1 MAIDFPNSPNTNDT
15 HADGGRT
22 WIWDGT
28 TWKIYS
34 SSTSGIGLNDL
45 SVTTSSVGTAA
56 LSYNT
61 TTGVFTYTPPD
72 LSGYITSQYT
82 LPTASTTVLGGVKV
96 DGSTITI
103 NGSGVISGASAYNN
117 GDLDARLN
125 TATATSGQILSWT
138 GTDYDWV
145 AESVPTSIGV
155 EPEGTDTT
163 CYPLFSTD
171 TTGNIAP
178 KTVTSFKLNSQT
190 GQVEAGSFKKT
201 GGTSSEFLKAD
212 GSIDSTTYLSS
223 NVNSVLDMWQI
234 SADVTDSDSTVRY
247 FGIGDWTQKTG
258 NPYANLGYISTY
270 ELNGIFRMPSTG
282 YYEIE
287 MIIGWNIY
295 NALCKSCTNA
305 IYTTT
310 NDSTYTAAMTSSV
323 HTGGGQAGTNQ
334 SVNHIKLFWKVN
346 NISNDKFKISY
357 SSFNADPYI
366 ESNTSFLYIKKL
378 RDL

>member
-1 MAIDFPNSPNTNDT
+1 MAINFPNTPNPNDT
-15 HADGGRT
+15 HSSGGKT

-28 TWKIYS
+28 SWKLN
-34 SSTSGIGLNDL
+34 STTASGIALTDL
-45 SVTTSSVGTAA
+45 SVTTTSTGTAA
-56 LSYNT
+56 LSYNNS
-61 TTGVFTYTPPD
+61 TGVFSYTPPD
-72 LSGYITSQYT
+72 LGANTYS

-212 GSIDSTTYLSS
+212 GSIDSTTYFSS

>member
-1 MAIDFPNSPNTNDT
+1 MAINFPNTPNPNDT
-15 HADGGRT
+15 HSSGGKT

-28 TWKIYS
+28 SWKLN
-34 SSTSGIGLNDL
+34 STTASGIALTDL
-45 SVTTSSVGTAA
+45 SVTTTSTGTAA
-56 LSYNT
+56 LSYNNS
-61 TTGVFTYTPPD
+61 TGVFSYTPPD
-72 LSGYITSQYT
+72 LGANTYS

-366 ESNTSFLYIKKL
+366 ESNASFLYIKKL

>member
-1 MAIDFPNSPNTNDT
+1 MAINFPNTPNPNDT
-15 HADGGRT
+15 HSSGGKT

-28 TWKIYS
+28 SWKLN
-34 SSTSGIGLNDL
+34 STTASGIALTDL
-45 SVTTSSVGTAA
+45 SVTTTSTGTAA
-56 LSYNT
+56 LSYNNS
-61 TTGVFTYTPPD
+61 TGVFSYTPPD
-72 LSGYITSQYT
+72 LGANTYS

-171 TTGNIAP
+171 ATGNIAP

>member
-1 MAIDFPNSPNTNDT
+1 MAINFPNTPNPNDT
-15 HADGGRT
+15 HSSGGKT

-28 TWKIYS
+28 SWKLN
-34 SSTSGIGLNDL
+34 STTASGIALTDL
-45 SVTTSSVGTAA
+45 SVTTTSTGTAA
-56 LSYNT
+56 LSYNNS
-61 TTGVFTYTPPD
+61 TGVFSYTPPD
-72 LSGYITSQYT
+72 LGANTYS